1 MEYSQVLCFLGEIYK
16 DLEQPEDAV
25 DALDRAIRLHEVIC
39 ERESTSNSS
48 AMVSGV
54 PMAGRMDQLTLE
66 RTNIMKILAEEQIKS
81 GQVNKGIQTAEGAL
95 LLQKEFYGVTNLTVQ
110 VQDTMHFLADAYTYS
125 GQKEKAIAT
134 YRKLL

>member
-54 PMAGRMDQLTLE
+54 PMAGRMD
-66 RTNIMKILAEEQIKS
+66 
-81 GQVNKGIQTAEGAL
+81 
-95 LLQKEFYGVTNLTVQ
+95 
-110 VQDTMHFLADAYTYS
+110 
-125 GQKEKAIAT
+125 
-134 YRKLL
+134 